1 MTQSTENQTCQTATT
16 TERLDVE
23 PLDPA
28 IDSIQP
34 GGGICMRIELGWG
47 RLRRGYLK
55 TFRLSYLRRMAETRR
70 GDPEGCPHEVLDPR
84 DVKFHRN
91 RIDCSWDPADDPFT
105 WRDRVPLARAGLAEL
120 IIMGGMCLVLTILAA
135 WLYWP
140 ASFVPAAIGLFFVWF
155 FRDPRRVVPQDEGF
169 VVSPADG
176 KVVEIEE
183 IPHDDY
189 VGGPAVKIGI
199 FLSVFNVHINR
210 SPIAARVIG
219 LTYRRGKFLNA
230 MRPESAKENEQM
242 AVRLEEKAPP
252 HRRMIVRQ
260 ITGAIARRIVCWISP
275 GEDLERGA
283 QFGMIKL
290 GSRTE
295 LVLPR
300 EPGLVIDV
308 RVGNHVRAG
317 KSVMARY
324 GAVAES
330 DPPAA
335 D

>member
-1 MTQSTENQTCQTATT
+1 
-16 TERLDVE
+16 
-23 PLDPA
+23 
-28 IDSIQP
+28 
-34 GGGICMRIELGWG
+34 
-47 RLRRGYLK
+47 
-55 TFRLSYLRRMAETRR
+55 MAETRR

-84 DVKFHRN
+84 DIKFHRN
-91 RIDCSWDPADDPFT
+91 RIDCAWDPADDPFT
-105 WRDRVPLARAGLAEL
+105 WRDRIPLARAGLAEF
-120 IIMGGMCLVLTILAA
+120 IIMGGLCLAFTILAA

-140 ASFVPAAIGLFFVWF
+140 VSFVPAAMGLFFVWF

-189 VGGPAVKIGI
+189 VGGSAVKIGI

-219 LTYRRGKFLNA
+219 LSYRRGKFLNA
-230 MRPESAKENEQM
+230 LRPESAKENEQM
-242 AVRLEEKAPP
+242 AMRLEENAPP
-252 HRRMIVRQ
+252 HRRLIVRQ
-260 ITGAIARRIVCWISP
+260 ITGAIARRIVCWVSP

-300 EPGLVIDV
+300 EPGLMIDV
-308 RVGNHVRAG
+308 RVGNRVRAG

-324 GAVAES
+324 GAVVES